1 MGDKGLGVT
10 GTMRVNRLHGIPLPT
25 KKEAQKMA
33 RGEYKAV
40 YTQDMCVLVW
50 KDSVPV
56 FMCSNCT
63 NIVPLCQCRRYSSK
77 EGKYVSVPQPLLV
90 DTYNQFMGGVDEL
103 DASVK
108 CYAIHTRIKK
118 WYFPLYTWFLNVSM
132 VQAWRTFREHW
143 KKRHSLLREKEDQ
156 ERQDKEDQERQ
167 DKEDQERQDK
177 EDQESGLG
185 QSRDKRR
192 VEKKR
197 AEQQAAGE
205 KRKQEQSHQEAKVR
219 RLEEKKK
226 EEISL
231 LDFTREVV
239 EFMLEK
245 HGRGLETSAT
255 PRLSKAGQEVMRY
268 DNIGHLIILSNPT
281 INGRCAH
288 CSGRSR
294 YRCKKCNV
302 ALHPDCFYDYHV
314 KA

>member
-1 MGDKGLGVT
+1 
-10 GTMRVNRLHGIPLPT
+10 
-25 KKEAQKMA
+25 
-33 RGEYKAV
+33 
-40 YTQDMCVLVW
+40 
-50 KDSVPV
+50 
-56 FMCSNCT
+56 
-63 NIVPLCQCRRYSSK
+63 
-77 EGKYVSVPQPLLV
+77 
-90 DTYNQFMGGVDEL
+90 
-103 DASVK
+103 
-108 CYAIHTRIKK
+108 
-118 WYFPLYTWFLNVSM
+118 M

-143 KKRHSLLREKEDQ
+143 KKRHSLLRE
-156 ERQDKEDQERQ
+156 KEDQERQ

-281 INGRCAH
+281 INGRCTH

>member
-1 MGDKGLGVT
+1 MKKFLTADGILGQLEEEQVT
-10 GTMRVNRLHGIPLPT
+10 LQNAVDVVLMPPEDGELTDEDSEDDEELLP
-25 KKEAQKMA
+25 
-33 RGEYKAV
+33 
-40 YTQDMCVLVW
+40 
-50 KDSVPV
+50 KDLNH
-56 FMCSNCT
+56 FFC
-63 NIVPLCQCRRYSSK
+63 LF
-77 EGKYVSVPQPLLV
+77 VS
-90 DTYNQFMGGVDEL
+90 DE
-103 DASVK
+103 
-108 CYAIHTRIKK
+108 
-118 WYFPLYTWFLNVSM
+118 FVS
-132 VQAWRTFREHW
+132 EHW

-167 DKEDQERQDK
+167 DKEDQE
-177 EDQESGLG
+177 SGLG

-192 VEKKR
+192 AEQRK

-281 INGRCAH
+281 HQR
-288 CSGRSR
+288 
-294 YRCKKCNV
+294 KV
-302 ALHPDCFYDYHV
+302 HPLQWQV
-314 KA
+314 LL